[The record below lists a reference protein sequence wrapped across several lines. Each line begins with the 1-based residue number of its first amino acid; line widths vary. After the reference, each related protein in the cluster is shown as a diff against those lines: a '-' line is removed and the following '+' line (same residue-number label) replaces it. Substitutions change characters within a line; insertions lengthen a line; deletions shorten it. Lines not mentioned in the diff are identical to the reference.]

1 MGATSRYT
9 APKATI
15 DPDRSKSWIK
25 RATPVVMAHKLQ
37 WFSALIFSFLGLII
51 QVWIPKILQNGITN
65 SLINKTQP
73 LHNYVELI
81 AVLALFTGV
90 FGYIS
95 RTNLFKVAYAIEFDL
110 RNILYEHFTRM
121 SFPFYDRVQS
131 GQLISR
137 ANSDIRSVQMYLTFA
152 PMILVQC
159 SIALV
164 AFAFMLSISVPL
176 AFVAMASMPFIYIVG
191 IKMRKSL
198 FPVSWLIQSRLAE
211 VATVVDENVNGVRVV
226 RSFAA
231 EQQQLGQLA
240 KAADRVQWGYIKDAD
255 LRARFAPLVQNLSQV
270 GLVLVL
276 LVGGWLV
283 IHEHLPVASIV
294 SFNLYLVMMQAPFM
308 MLGMLIMMGQRASA
322 SADRIYEII
331 DEKPTIVDRPDAID
345 LVDCQGDVEFDDVSF
360 AYADDSLLTKPGGDD
375 GPREIL
381 RNLNLHLHPGET
393 IALVGRTG
401 SGKSTVAR
409 VLARFYDA
417 TGGTVR
423 VDGHDVRDLTLTSL
437 RANIGVV
444 LDEPFLFSVSIR
456 DNIAY
461 GRPDASMEE
470 VMAAAEAAG
479 ATGFINRLADGYDTV
494 VGERGYT
501 LSGGQRQRIAIARA
515 LLVNPPILILDDATS
530 AIDVKVEQRIHSS
543 LRVLMEGRTTL
554 IIAHRLSTI
563 SLADRVVLL
572 DNGRIVADG
581 THAELLAS
589 TPLYSEVLA
598 QATSEEQAAA
608 EAAAGYRGPR
618 AGRRRPRAR
627 GRGTRAAGRA
637 PRDRRRGPRAREG
650 CDLMFGGG
658 GVGPPMGG
666 GGAPGSAQ
674 AGLPFGGIP
683 HELQAGVDLLLDEE
697 PERGEPDVVFTQL
710 PTAHESK
717 KLTLTSLLM
726 EYPGHVRAGRVLGGD
741 DRPVHPARP
750 EPRLLR
756 HQPWPDAAPLR
767 LRRRG
772 AHGGAVPGVDRRV
785 GQRAVRAGAGDGPP
799 RLVGHER
806 PAHQGVPP
814 PAAALARLLHRGEG
828 GRRHEPHDERHRE
841 PAAAAAGRA
850 GPVRHSGPDHG
861 RHHGLPL
868 RHQRASWPPS
878 PSSPCC
884 LPSSSCRSGS
894 SGPPSAATTR
904 CATASR
910 SCWPTSPRACRACA
924 S

>member
-1 MGATSRYT
+1 MSKTEDRLEGTPAGVQTVGNGRGATGAVDTQETETRDGARLPLAAYVPMGVTSSYT

-25 RATPVVMAHKLQ
+25 RAAPIVMAHKLQ

-65 SLINKTQP
+65 ALILKTQP

-81 AVLALFTGV
+81 AVLALFTGL

-159 SIALV
+159 SIAVV

-240 KAADRVQWGYIKDAD
+240 NAADRVQWGYIKDAD

-276 LVGGWLV
+276 LVGGWFV
-283 IHEHLPVASIV
+283 IHDHLPVASIV

-322 SADRIYEII
+322 SAERIYEII
-331 DEKPTIVDRPDAID
+331 DEKPTIIDRPGAID
-345 LVDCQGDVEFDDVSF
+345 LVDCKGDVEFDDVSF
-360 AYADDSLLTKPGGDD
+360 AYADDSLLSKASDE
-375 GPREIL
+375 GPRQIL
-381 RNLNLHLHPGET
+381 HNLNLHLHPGET

-470 VMAAAEAAG
+470 VKAAAEAAG
-479 ATGFINRLADGYDTV
+479 ATGFIDRLADGYGTV

-530 AIDVKVEQRIHSS
+530 AIDVKVEQRIHAS

-572 DNGRIVADG
+572 DGGRIVADG

-589 TPLYSEVLA
+589 TPLYAEVLA
-598 QATSEEQAAA
+598 QASSEDQRAA
-608 EAAAGYRGPR
+608 EAAAGTEDLGLDDD
-618 AGRRRPRAR
+618 
-627 GRGTRAAGRA
+627 TLA
-637 PRDRRRGPRAREG
+637 PV
-650 CDLMFGGG
+650 
-658 GVGPPMGG
+658 GVSL
-666 GGAPGSAQ
+666 APED
-674 AGLPFGGIP
+674 GLL
-683 HELQAGVDLLLDEE
+683 ETDDEVLE
-697 PERGEPDVVFTQL
+697 PERGEV
-710 PTAHESK
+710 
-717 KLTLTSLLM
+717 
-726 EYPGHVRAGRVLGGD
+726 
-741 DRPVHPARP
+741 
-750 EPRLLR
+750 
-756 HQPWPDAAPLR
+756 
-767 LRRRG
+767 
-772 AHGGAVPGVDRRV
+772 
-785 GQRAVRAGAGDGPP
+785 
-799 RLVGHER
+799 
-806 PAHQGVPP
+806 
-814 PAAALARLLHRGEG
+814 
-828 GRRHEPHDERHRE
+828 
-841 PAAAAAGRA
+841 
-850 GPVRHSGPDHG
+850 
-861 RHHGLPL
+861 
-868 RHQRASWPPS
+868 
-878 PSSPCC
+878 
-884 LPSSSCRSGS
+884 
-894 SGPPSAATTR
+894 
-904 CATASR
+904 
-910 SCWPTSPRACRACA
+910 
-924 S
+924 

>member
-1 MGATSRYT
+1 VSKTEDRLGQATTLPVDGNGSVAVGTVGTGEEVRQLPLAAYVPMGVTSRYV
-9 APKATI
+9 APKATV
-15 DPDRSKSWIK
+15 DPDRSKSWIG
-25 RATPVVMAHKLQ
+25 RARPVVMAHKVQ
-37 WFSALIFSFLGLII
+37 FFSALIFSFLGLII
-51 QVWIPKILQNGITN
+51 QVWIPKILQEGITN
-65 SLINKTQP
+65 ALILRTHA
-73 LHNYVELI
+73 LHSYVELI

-95 RTNLFKVAYAIEFDL
+95 RTNLYKVAYAIEFDL

-176 AFVAMASMPFIYIVG
+176 AFVAMASMPFIYVVG
-191 IKMRKSL
+191 VKMRKSL

-231 EQQQLGQLA
+231 EQQQLRQLA
-240 KAADRVQWGYIKDAD
+240 TAADRVQWGYIKDAD

-270 GLVLVL
+270 GLVFVL
-276 LVGGWLV
+276 LVGGWMV

-322 SADRIYEII
+322 SAGRIYEIL
-331 DEKPTIVDRPDAID
+331 DEHPTIVDRPDAVD
-345 LVDCQGDVEFDDVSF
+345 LVDCQGDVEFDGVSF
-360 AYADDSLLTKPGGDD
+360 AYAADSLLSKPGDENEGRRD
-375 GPREIL
+375 IL
-381 RNLNLHLHPGET
+381 RDLNLHLRPGET
-393 IALVGRTG
+393 VALVGRTG

-437 RANIGVV
+437 RGNIGVV

-461 GRPDASMEE
+461 GRPDASLEE

-479 ATGFINRLADGYDTV
+479 AAGFIKRLDNGYDTV

-530 AIDVKVEQRIHSS
+530 AIDVKVEQRIHSA

-589 TPLYSEVLA
+589 TPLYAEVLA
-598 QATSEEQAAA
+598 QAASEELADE
-608 EAAAGYRGPR
+608 EAATGA
-618 AGRRRPRAR
+618 
-627 GRGTRAAGRA
+627 
-637 PRDRRRGPRAREG
+637 E
-650 CDLMFGGG
+650 DLGLDDD
-658 GVGPPMGG
+658 VLEPE
-666 GGAPGSAQ
+666 GGA
-674 AGLPFGGIP
+674 I
-683 HELQAGVDLLLDEE
+683 
-697 PERGEPDVVFTQL
+697 
-710 PTAHESK
+710 
-717 KLTLTSLLM
+717 
-726 EYPGHVRAGRVLGGD
+726 
-741 DRPVHPARP
+741 
-750 EPRLLR
+750 
-756 HQPWPDAAPLR
+756 
-767 LRRRG
+767 
-772 AHGGAVPGVDRRV
+772 
-785 GQRAVRAGAGDGPP
+785 
-799 RLVGHER
+799 
-806 PAHQGVPP
+806 
-814 PAAALARLLHRGEG
+814 
-828 GRRHEPHDERHRE
+828 
-841 PAAAAAGRA
+841 
-850 GPVRHSGPDHG
+850 
-861 RHHGLPL
+861 
-868 RHQRASWPPS
+868 
-878 PSSPCC
+878 
-884 LPSSSCRSGS
+884 
-894 SGPPSAATTR
+894 
-904 CATASR
+904 
-910 SCWPTSPRACRACA
+910 
-924 S
+924 